1 MLSYITRRIIILIP
15 VLLGITILNFIIIN
29 LAPGSPTDLYLDP
42 NATAATVEARQEAL
56 GLNDPLPVQYI
67 KWLGTLLHGDLGYS
81 LTTFEPVSRLIW
93 ERLGPTVTLGAFA
106 MVIAL
111 LIAIPIGVISA
122 VKQNS
127 KFDYLATGLSFVGTS
142 IPNFFLGLA
151 LIYIFAVNFNLLPTG
166 GMETLGSDGGFWD
179 RIRHMILPAT
189 VLAVGI
195 AGRKVRYVR
204 ASMLDVLKQEYL
216 RTARAKGLHEFI
228 VTNKHALRNA
238 LIPLITVIGMEI
250 PLLFGGAIVTEQIF
264 QWPGIGQLT
273 LQSIL
278 SRDYATLMG
287 LNLVAAF
294 VVLMANF
301 LTDIAYSVADPR
313 IKYN

>member
-1 MLSYITRRIIILIP
+1 VLAYITRRILILIP
-15 VLLGITILNFIIIN
+15 VLLGVTALNFIIIN
-29 LAPGSPTDLYLDP
+29 LAPGSPLDMYMDP
-42 NATAATVEARQEAL
+42 NATAESVEARKEAL

-67 KWLGTLLHGDLGYS
+67 RWLGNVLQGDLGYS
-81 LTTFEPVSRLIW
+81 FSSFEPVTKLIG
-93 ERLGPTVTLGAFA
+93 ERLGATVSLGALA
-106 MVIAL
+106 MAMAL
-111 LIAIPIGVISA
+111 LIAIPVGILSA

-151 LIYIFAVNFNLLPTG
+151 LIYIFAVNLDILPTG
-166 GMETLGSDGGFWD
+166 GMETLGGDGGLGD
-179 RIRHMILPAT
+179 RLKHMILPAI
-189 VLAVGI
+189 VLGVTI

-204 ASMLDVLKQEYL
+204 ASMLDVLKQDYL
-216 RTARAKGLHEFI
+216 RTARSKGLHEFI

-238 LIPLITVIGMEI
+238 LLPVITVVGMEI
-250 PLLFGGAIVTEQIF
+250 PILFGGAIITEQIF

-278 SRDYATLMG
+278 SRDYSTLMG

>member
-1 MLSYITRRIIILIP
+1 MLSYIIRRTMILIP
-15 VLLGITILNFIIIN
+15 VLIGITILNFIIIN
-29 LAPGSPTDLYLDP
+29 LAPGNPADLYVDP
-42 NATAATVEARQEAL
+42 NATEASIEARKESL
-56 GLNDPLPVQYI
+56 GLNDPLPVQYM
-67 KWLGTLLHGDLGYS
+67 KWLGRLVQGDLGYS
-81 LTTFEPVSRLIW
+81 MTSFEPVAKLIG
-93 ERLGPTVTLGAFA
+93 ERLGPTLSLG
-106 MVIAL
+106 ILSLILSL
-111 LIAIPIGVISA
+111 LIAIPIGIISA

-151 LIYIFAVNFNLLPTG
+151 LIYIFAVNLNVLPTG
-166 GMETLGSDGGFWD
+166 GMQTLGSDGGLGD
-179 RIRHMILPAT
+179 RIMHMILPAT
-189 VLAVGI
+189 VLGISI

-204 ASMLDVLKQEYL
+204 ASMLDVLKQDYL
-216 RTARAKGLHEFI
+216 RTARAKGLREFI

-238 LIPLITVIGMEI
+238 LIPVITVIGMEI
-250 PLLFGGAIVTEQIF
+250 PLIFGGAIVTEQIF

-287 LNLVAAF
+287 LNLVAAL
-294 VVLMANF
+294 VVLLANF
-301 LTDIAYSVADPR
+301 MTDIAYSVADPR